1 VAHGARQLP
10 DAQSGFDRWMFQGK
24 NRGKPR
30 VVHIF
35 YRRIRKSQ
43 FFQNILWLV
52 TWEFSLKS
60 NPYREA
66 NGWMVVVVV
75 VGATLDVWLV
85 ARPLSHNHVEI
96 KFTKKKYVGQIPM
109 WLPFANSTHGN
120 GNYALNVDDL
130 HMKHCHFP
138 WLCWITRGSGQC
150 TRNWTK
156 IWCCQPGLV
165 DNFPKRR
172 CLGISGK
179 WSCFPP
185 KAGPKQCLNRL
196 WIDVDIDM
204 NKRYGTVIVIGMGMG
219 MDWICV
225 QYVL

>member
-1 VAHGARQLP
+1 V
-10 DAQSGFDRWMFQGK
+10 QG
-24 NRGKPR
+24 RGKPR

-43 FFQNILWLV
+43 FFQNILGYLRI
-52 TWEFSLKS
+52 LPQIKS
-60 NPYREA
+60 IPRSKWMDGCGGCCRGNPRCLT
-66 NGWMVVVVV
+66 GCTSPQPQSCW
-75 VGATLDVWLV
+75 DQI
-85 ARPLSHNHVEI
+85 H
-96 KFTKKKYVGQIPM
+96 KKKYVGQIPM